1 MDRRLVVHTAAFVGA
16 ALLLIWVLITWT
28 SSWNAQRYAG
38 TVLAL
43 TGIGGVAL
51 ARYQLGTS
59 FAVKPEARELVTSG
73 LYSRIRNPIYV
84 FGLVMLVGLAL
95 VLQIRAAWIVV
106 AGLAVVQMIRAHR
119 EAGVLEAAFG
129 DAYREYRRKTWF

>member
-1 MDRRLVVHTAAFVGA
+1 MDRRLIVHTAAFVGA
-16 ALLLIWVLITWT
+16 ALFLIWALITWT
-28 SSWNAQRYAG
+28 SSWNGQRYAG

-43 TGIGGVAL
+43 IGIGGVAL
-51 ARYQLGTS
+51 ARYQLGKS
-59 FAVKPEARELVTSG
+59 FAVRPEARELVTSG

-95 VLQIRAAWIVV
+95 VLQIGAAWIVV
-106 AGLAVVQMIRAHR
+106 AALAVVQMIRAHR

-129 DAYREYRRKTWF
+129 DSYREYRCKTWF